1 MTAPVQAPPGANAY
15 FGSMM
20 ATLHFWGYTSDLNVP
35 SGVIGSF
42 EMHTNEGAIVLD
54 AIKGDKGDPGKDA
67 DIVHMQYEDDFTDP
81 SQLPQNLE
89 NIDADIGKA
98 WWIGN
103 VVWMWSGSTYISKQ
117 MGTPGPVG
125 PPPIIA
131 AGAELV
137 PSGQPDSLTQPIEV
151 TPSASNSGLN
161 VSLLFKFDHD
171 SIMGPAGPSGPI
183 RDAAD
188 FDNANGVLAGDVP
201 VWNATTQKFEPTQ
214 LSLLG
219 VEIYSVPSTYF
230 TEASGAAVTGQQIC
244 AFPIPPRPF
253 AWKPV
258 VLSGHINVL
267 GAELDPTNLFNII
280 QVGCQVLLG
289 SPSAGVQIGRGWGT
303 PLQRTTIE
311 SAYSTSGAPG
321 AAVTPTNSLAYV
333 PPNHTSPAQGTI
345 YVVLANDGAVGAFSY
360 NPAGSEMLIGVVP
373 VPTQS

>member
-1 MTAPVQAPPGANAY
+1 MTAPVQAPAGANTY

-20 ATLHFWGYTSDLNVP
+20 ATLHFWGYASDLNVP

-42 EMHTNEGAIVLD
+42 ELHDNEGAIVLD
-54 AIKGDKGDPGKDA
+54 AIKGDQGDPGEPS
-67 DIVHMQYEDDFTDP
+67 DIVKMQYEDDFTDP
-81 SQLPQNLE
+81 TQLPQNLE

-103 VVWMWSGSTYISKQ
+103 VVWMWSGSTWYSKQ

-125 PPPIIA
+125 PPPLIA
-131 AGAELV
+131 ASAELV
-137 PSGQPDSLTQPIEV
+137 PSGQSDSLTQPIEV
-151 TPSASNSGLN
+151 TPSISNSGLN
-161 VSLLFKFDHD
+161 VSLLFQFDQD
-171 SIMGPAGPSGPI
+171 SIRGEAGPSGPI

-188 FDNANGVLAGDVP
+188 YDNSGGTLGGQVP
-201 VWNATTQKFEPTQ
+201 VWNATTQKFTPED
-214 LSLLG
+214 LELLG
-219 VEIYSVPSTYF
+219 MEVYSVPSTYF

-289 SPSAGVQIGRGWGT
+289 SPSAGTQIGRGYGT
-303 PLQRTTIE
+303 PLQRTSIE
-311 SAYSTSGAPG
+311 AEYATSGSPG
-321 AAVTPTNSLAYV
+321 AAVTPTNALAYV
-333 PPNHTSPAQGTI
+333 PPNHTDPAQGTI
-345 YVVLANDGAVGAFSY
+345 YVVLANDGAIGAFTY
-360 NPAGSEMLIGVVP
+360 NPAGSGMLIGVVP